1 MAMIVRHADVVGNEN
16 YGRSINQILTWHV
29 KPTLADGK
37 SYYEMENFR
46 AVLVE
51 MFDDGRSPVIKLNG
65 DFKMSIEF
73 KSPKINPSDVGKNI
87 SMDLKEIKEI
97 SWIDAETDGNSGK
110 ILIVRFNKDYWLL
123 NFDFRYN
130 KKDAK
135 KKAER
140 AKEFL
145 SVCQTIMRKREFCSN
160 VLVYLIWS
168 CAELI
173 LDTKLFLFAQK
184 PKPTHGDRLKKL
196 NIWKKSF
203 FSQEFADLFAEISEI
218 KNEARYVHD
227 GSLRYSK
234 IKGQKAVKILKKEIA
249 SITF

>member
-1 MAMIVRHADVVGNEN
+1 MAIVVKHEDVIQNQN

-29 KPTLADGK
+29 KPILGK
-37 SYYEMENFR
+37 GKDCFVMEDFR

-51 MFDDGRSPVIKLNG
+51 MFDDGRSPLVKLNG

-87 SMDLKEIKEI
+87 SMDLREIKEI
-97 SWIDAETDGNSGK
+97 SWVDTETDGNSGK
-110 ILIVRFNKDYWLL
+110 IMIIRFNKDYWLL

-140 AKEFL
+140 ANEFL
-145 SVCQTIMRKREFCSN
+145 SVCKTVIKKKEFCPN
-160 VLVYLIWS
+160 VFVYLIWS

-184 PKPTHGDRLKKL
+184 PKTNHDDRLKKL
-196 NIWKKSF
+196 KIWEKSF
-203 FSQEFADLFAEISEI
+203 FSQEFADLFARISSV
-218 KNEARYVHD
+218 KNEARYALGGNFNYLKKQGISD
-227 GSLRYSK
+227 
-234 IKGQKAVKILKKEIA
+234 VKILQKEIRT
-249 SITF
+249 ITF